1 MTRQRHLA
9 LHLAALA
16 ALSTILPGTGPPG
29 AAAVEDLEAE
39 DVPPECVQ
47 VCTPIAQLTA
57 RCEAQAEQRF
67 GTDRRWIGQRQV
79 VGGLEREA
87 RGRRGKRRS
96 LQRMLGTRL
105 GRRQEGQDESYDS
118 DDSDDEGAATQ
129 PRPAPGNAAVGTGQ
143 SEAANEAAAE
153 SVMRACVCGER
164 GFDVAGAAF
173 GCAACVA
180 QNGTAVEANEDIR
193 QIIAECGF
201 VAAPALT
208 MTAATTPPPAVLA
221 PAISTAPPA
230 LLAPAESSTF
240 STTTV
245 PPTTPPPPPPPSAP
259 NIPPT
264 IPTSSTS
271 LPSAETPATQASPSP
286 TTSSQLPAEI
296 SPTQSSE
303 SVTPVTVFETPSFS
317 TLPSIVLPND
327 ASSTP
332 PVLDDENQMSGAARG
347 LDMLGH
353 VRQYT
358 FLGGNAGFLAGFQRY
373 KLATAASPD

>member
-180 QNGTAVEANEDIR
+180 QNGTAVEANEDHR
-193 QIIAECGF
+193 RVRLRRRAGTDDDGGNDAAASSARACDKHSTACVTGAGRVVYFQHNDGSTDNSSAAAAAVSAEHTPYYPNLFNIASVGRNSGYSGLTLPDDV
-201 VAAPALT
+201 VAAAGRNISDAEFRIGHARHGVRDAFVQH
-208 MTAATTPPPAVLA
+208 AAVYRLA
-221 PAISTAPPA
+221 ERC
-230 LLAPAESSTF
+230 L
-240 STTTV
+240 V
-245 PPTTPPPPPPPSAP
+245 HSARVGRREP
-259 NIPPT
+259 
-264 IPTSSTS
+264 
-271 LPSAETPATQASPSP
+271 
-286 TTSSQLPAEI
+286 
-296 SPTQSSE
+296 
-303 SVTPVTVFETPSFS
+303 
-317 TLPSIVLPND
+317 
-327 ASSTP
+327 
-332 PVLDDENQMSGAARG
+332 DERCREGV
-347 LDMLGH
+347 GH
-353 VRQYT
+353 AWWVVAGWEGY
-358 FLGGNAGFLAGFQRY
+358 LGGGCWFDFDLR
-373 KLATAASPD
+373 